1 MRDDY
6 KGYYEAFTLECEGAG
21 GVPGFNVALTPA
33 SINKCIMFKDGRM
46 AAVADE
52 FWSNED
58 YFGNGHGHATAGMVG
73 KISSE
78 GSSYSGEADITRL
91 AWALYLAMGKVT
103 TTTPGGATN
112 ARQHVFEEMTDGNQL
127 PSTNL
132 ITRSHT
138 DIGFVQWLGL
148 CCQSITIS
156 GGADQ
161 FVQLSYTLKGSGKKV
176 DSVTYTPV
184 AAAEMIMLRQAFST
198 FKYGDPG
205 GTADKSGQVIDW
217 SITIDNPLS
226 PDYSPAGTA
235 GLMDSTNRASA
246 QIASALSR
254 SKPSYSASFTLYAED
269 DAPRIRMLNNQKTE
283 IEIGCES
290 MEYIEDTTPNSLK
303 IVMKQVKLSKVDE
316 TDHDGS
322 LAYKFEAK
330 LEVPASGLLAD
341 MFSATMITDTLVL
354 GAVPA

>member
-1 MRDDY
+1 MRDDW
-6 KGYYEAFTLECEGAG
+6 KGYYEAFSLICEGAA

-33 SINKCIMFKDGRM
+33 SMDKCVMFKDGRM
-46 AAVADE
+46 NANVDE

-58 YFGNGHGHATAGMVG
+58 YFGNGHGHATDGMVG
-73 KISSE
+73 KVSSD
-78 GSSYSGEADITRL
+78 GPSYSGEADITRL
-91 AWALYLAMGKVT
+91 AWILYLAMGKVT

-138 DIGFVQWLGL
+138 DIGFIQWLGL
-148 CCQSITIS
+148 CCQSVTIS
-156 GGADQ
+156 GGQDQ
-161 FVQLSYTLKGSGKKV
+161 FVQLSYTLKGSGKRI
-176 DSVTYTPV
+176 SGVTYTPV
-184 AAAEMIMLRQAFST
+184 AASEMLKLRQAFST

-205 GTADKSGQVIDW
+205 GMVDKSGQVIDW
-217 SITIDNPLS
+217 SITIDNPLT
-226 PDYSPAGTA
+226 PDYAPAGVA

-246 QIASALSR
+246 QIAGALNR
-254 SKPSYSASFTLYAED
+254 AKPSYSASVTLYAED

-283 IEIGCES
+283 IEIACES

-303 IVMKQVKLSKVDE
+303 ISMGQVKLSKVE
-316 TDHDGS
+316 EVDHDGS